1 MRRWSSWLVAAVA
14 AIAPLATTTPA
25 AAGPAA
31 APVIGGTAVPAG
43 TWRDTAAVLFGGQ
56 QGCTGVLIAPTV
68 VLTAGHC
75 ADPAEGELPDGVL
88 LGANS
93 LAHPSDGETIDL
105 TKVVMHPGG
114 VYDLAVLVLAEPS
127 TIAPRPL
134 ATGWVQ
140 ADIADGATVALV
152 GYGSIDRDGDVYID
166 EMQQATSTV
175 TDAGCT
181 SHRGCDARARPLG
194 ELGAGGMGI
203 DTCPGDSGGPM
214 YLHTAYGEFLAGITS
229 RGYDDNQFF
238 CSEGGIYV
246 RPDKDELVAWI
257 EAEGGVELP
266 VGRGPKAAAFTVT
279 AGGDKTVTIDADDPR
294 AGRGHGFEIVTG
306 PAHGTATIT
315 ADGKLTVSAAG
326 DYLGDDVVEVR
337 AIDTDDATRSAR
349 GRIHY
354 AVTEDSGGC
363 AAGGGGGLATALV
376 FAPLGLGLLVRRR
389 RSVA

>member
-1 MRRWSSWLVAAVA
+1 MRL
-14 AIAPLATTTPA
+14 
-25 AAGPAA
+25 
-31 APVIGGTAVPAG
+31 
-43 TWRDTAAVLFGGQ
+43 
-56 QGCTGVLIAPTV
+56 
-68 VLTAGHC
+68 
-75 ADPAEGELPDGVL
+75 
-88 LGANS
+88 
-93 LAHPSDGETIDL
+93 
-105 TKVVMHPGG
+105 
-114 VYDLAVLVLAEPS
+114 
-127 TIAPRPL
+127 
-134 ATGWVQ
+134 
-140 ADIADGATVALV
+140 
-152 GYGSIDRDGDVYID
+152 
-166 EMQQATSTV
+166 
-175 TDAGCT
+175 
-181 SHRGCDARARPLG
+181 RG
-194 ELGAGGMGI
+194 
-203 DTCPGDSGGPM
+203 
-214 YLHTAYGEFLAGITS
+214 FLAGITS

-354 AVTEDSGGC
+354 AVTEDSGGVTPGTGRHRG
-363 AAGGGGGLATALV
+363 AADDRRGGWPGGGWRGGGEGCDGRDGRDEPGGPATHG
-376 FAPLGLGLLVRRR
+376 PDVRTPAARCARR
-389 RSVA
+389 TAGS